1 MFYRNKNE
9 NNGTDTRL
17 YQAVQFGYPTCIIRG
32 GQIHHLGSTDLIL
45 VSTDESRDT
54 HVCYPRGNGELV
66 SSQSARVFV
75 KDE

>member
-17 YQAVQFGYPTCIIRG
+17 YQAVQFGYRTCIIISE
-32 GQIHHLGSTDLIL
+32 QIHHLGSTDLIL

-54 HVCYPRGNGELV
+54 HVCYVRGNGELI
-66 SSQSARVFV
+66 SKESGCIFV